1 MYRLDLNSLTK
12 IILCVVSR
20 IPLYV
25 ALVYINATITSSM
38 RGSRKFFQRGSKFD
52 YVFLV
57 DREIEDPNTAINGPT
72 SARQLAGR

>member
-1 MYRLDLNSLTK
+1 MKSSIVTVSLKNKNIIFKIRRSKDTDYVALTK
-12 IILCVVSR
+12 IILCVVSA

-52 YVFLV
+52 NVF
-57 DREIEDPNTAINGPT
+57 
-72 SARQLAGR
+72 